1 MTASTDTGRAAD
13 DKAQA
18 RYAWRVLSVTSLGV
32 LLAGTN
38 TSTLDVA
45 LPVVARHF
53 SANATQASWIVL
65 SYMLVNTILI
75 LVFGRVADMVGR
87 RRLYMVGLAIL
98 TGSSV
103 LCGFAPSAFVL
114 AVCRALQAVG
124 AAAIITNTTA
134 LLTDAFPRRLLSTGL
149 SFNVTAASAAQVA
162 GPIVGGALAT
172 ALGWRA
178 VFWFN
183 VPFGVAGLLW
193 AMRTLH
199 ADPPRRTREPF
210 DMVGA
215 ALTFTLVGGLILAL
229 SEGGALG
236 WSNPLVVVGVV
247 LFVAS
252 LPIFIITQRRR
263 RYPMLDLSVFSD
275 RERSMAYAS
284 NLLMAVARF
293 AVVLLIALYLQ
304 AASGADP
311 FQAGLR
317 VIPVA
322 GGMVLASPVAGRLAK
337 RYPARWLSSTG
348 MAIAAAGL
356 AVLAATISPSL
367 DYPVI
372 GGCLLAIGIGTGI
385 FMTPNTSSIMGSIE
399 PGRRGIA
406 NGVRS
411 MLQNTGY
418 AVSTAMSLAIVTS
431 PLTPGQKQAAY
442 AGTLSRLSPH
452 ALDNFTGGYR
462 TALAVL
468 AGICVLGMVLSLA
481 RNGPLGYG
489 QPAPAAGARAVR
501 SWPVRD

>member
-1 MTASTDTGRAAD
+1 MSASTDTDRAAD
-13 DKAQA
+13 DKAQV

-103 LCGFAPSAFVL
+103 LCGFAPSAFAL
-114 AVCRALQAVG
+114 AACRALQAVG
-124 AAAIITNTTA
+124 AAALITNTTA
-134 LLTDAFPRRLLSTGL
+134 LLTDAFPRRMLSTGL
-149 SFNVTAASAAQVA
+149 SFNVTAAAAAQVA
-162 GPIVGGALAT
+162 GPLVGGALAS

-193 AMRTLH
+193 AMRTLR
-199 ADPPRRTREPF
+199 ADPPRRSREPF

-215 ALTFTLVGGLILAL
+215 LLTFTLVGGLILAL

-236 WSNPLVVVGVV
+236 WSNPLVVVGVA

-252 LPIFIITQRRR
+252 LPVFIVTQRRR

-275 RERSMAYAS
+275 YERTIAYAS
-284 NLLMAVARF
+284 TMLMSIARF

-311 FQAGLR
+311 FQAGVR

-322 GGMVLASPVAGRLAK
+322 GGMVLASPLAGRLAT
-337 RYPARWLSSTG
+337 RYPARWVASAG

-356 AVLAATISPSL
+356 ALLAAVISPSL

-372 GGCLLAIGIGTGI
+372 GGCLLAVGIGTGI
-385 FMTPNTSSIMGSIE
+385 FMTPNTSSIMGGVE
-399 PGRRGIA
+399 PDRRGIV

-431 PLTPGQKQAAY
+431 PLTPGEKQAAY
-442 AGTLSRLSPH
+442 AGTLSRLSSH

-481 RNGPLGYG
+481 RNAG
-489 QPAPAAGARAVR
+489 QRQ
-501 SWPVRD
+501 

>member
-1 MTASTDTGRAAD
+1 MTASTDTGRAPD
-13 DKAQA
+13 DTAQA
-18 RYAWRVLSVTSLGV
+18 RYAWRVLSVTSIGV

-38 TSTLDVA
+38 TSTLDVG

-65 SYMLVNTILI
+65 SYMLVNTVLI
-75 LVFGRVADMVGR
+75 LVFGRVADIVGR
-87 RRLYMVGLAIL
+87 RRLYMVGLTIL
-98 TGSSV
+98 TGASV
-103 LCGFAPSAFVL
+103 LCGFAPSALLL

-162 GPIVGGALAT
+162 GPIVGGALAGT
-172 ALGWRA
+172 LGWRA

-193 AMRTLH
+193 AMRTLRG
-199 ADPPRRTREPF
+199 DPPHPGREPF
-210 DMVGA
+210 DVVGA
-215 ALTFTLVGGLILAL
+215 ALTGTLIGGLVLAL

-236 WSNPLVVVGVV
+236 WSNPLVVVGAV
-247 LFVAS
+247 LFAGS
-252 LPIFIITQRRR
+252 LPLFIVSQRRR
-263 RYPMLDLSVFSD
+263 RHRVLDVSVFSD
-275 RERSMAYAS
+275 RERTMAYAS
-284 NLLMAVARF
+284 NLLMAIARF

-311 FQAGLR
+311 FQAGVR

-322 GGMVLASPVAGRLAK
+322 GGMGLASPLAARLAG
-337 RYPARWLSSTG
+337 RYPARWVSSTG

-367 DYPVI
+367 SYPVI
-372 GGCLLAIGIGTGI
+372 GGCLLAVGIGTGI
-385 FMTPNTSSIMGSIE
+385 FMTPNTTSIVGGVE
-399 PGRRGIA
+399 PGRRGIV

-431 PLTPGQKQAAY
+431 V
-442 AGTLSRLSPH
+442 
-452 ALDNFTGGYR
+452 LD
-462 TALAVL
+462 L
-468 AGICVLGMVLSLA
+468 ILSLA
-481 RNGPLGYG
+481 RNAG
-489 QPAPAAGARAVR
+489 QHGFTSKAP
-501 SWPVRD
+501 

>member
-1 MTASTDTGRAAD
+1 MRASTDTGRAAD
-13 DKAQA
+13 DTAQE

-32 LLAGTN
+32 LLSGIN
-38 TSTLDVA
+38 TSTMDVA

-53 SANATQASWIVL
+53 SASATQASWIVL
-65 SYMLVNTILI
+65 SYMLVNTVLI

-87 RRLYMVGLAIL
+87 RRLYLVGLGVL
-98 TGSSV
+98 TGASV
-103 LCGFAPSAFVL
+103 LCGFAPSAFIL
-114 AVCRALQAVG
+114 AICRALQAVG
-124 AAAIITNTTA
+124 AAALITNTTA

-149 SFNVTAASAAQVA
+149 SFNVTGVSAAQVA
-162 GPIVGGALAT
+162 GPIVGGALASSF
-172 ALGWRA
+172 GWRA

-193 AMRTLH
+193 ATRTLRT
-199 ADPPRRTREPF
+199 DPPRRAREPF
-210 DMVGA
+210 DLVGA
-215 ALTFTLVGGLILAL
+215 ALTVTLVGGLVLAL

-236 WSNPLVVVGVV
+236 WSNPLVVVGGV
-247 LFVAS
+247 LFAAS
-252 LPIFIITQRRR
+252 LPVFIVTQRRR

-284 NLLMAVARF
+284 TLLMAVARF

-322 GGMVLASPVAGRLAK
+322 GGMVLASPVAGRLAQ
-337 RYPARWLSSTG
+337 RYPARWVSSIG

-356 AVLAATISPSL
+356 AVLAVTISPSL

-372 GGCLLAIGIGTGI
+372 GGSLLAVGIGAGI
-385 FMTPNTSSIMGSIE
+385 FMTPNTSSIMGGVE
-399 PGRRGIA
+399 PARRGIA

-418 AVSTAMSLAIVTS
+418 VISTAMSLAIVTS
-431 PLTPGQKQAAY
+431 PLTPSQKQAAY
-442 AGTLSRLSPH
+442 AGTLSRLSLP
-452 ALDNFTGGYR
+452 ALDKFTGGYR

-468 AGICVLGMVLSLA
+468 AGVCVLGMVLSLA
-481 RNGPLGYG
+481 RSSGR
-489 QPAPAAGARAVR
+489 ARK
-501 SWPVRD
+501 VRDPQGDRTREFS

>member
-1 MTASTDTGRAAD
+1 MSASTDTGRAAD
-13 DKAQA
+13 DTAQA

-87 RRLYMVGLAIL
+87 RRLYMVGLAVL

-103 LCGFAPSAFVL
+103 LCGFAPSAFAL
-114 AVCRALQAVG
+114 AVFRALQAVG
-124 AAAIITNTTA
+124 AAALITNTTA
-134 LLTDAFPRRLLSTGL
+134 LLTDAFPKRLLSTGL
-149 SFNVTAASAAQVA
+149 SFNVTAAAAAQVA
-162 GPIVGGALAT
+162 GPLVGGALAT
-172 ALGWRA
+172 AFGWRA

-193 AMRTLH
+193 AMRTLRV
-199 ADPPRRTREPF
+199 DPPRRTREPF
-210 DMVGA
+210 DLVGA
-215 ALTFTLVGGLILAL
+215 ALTFTLVGGLVLAL

-236 WSNPLVVVGVV
+236 WSDPLVVVGGV
-247 LFVAS
+247 LFAAS
-252 LPIFIITQRRR
+252 LPIFIVTQRRR
-263 RYPMLDLSVFSD
+263 RYPMLDLSMFSD
-275 RERSMAYAS
+275 RERSMAFAS
-284 NLLMAVARF
+284 TMLMALARF

-311 FQAGLR
+311 FQAGVR

-322 GGMVLASPVAGRLAK
+322 GGMVLASPLAGRLAT
-337 RYPARWLSSTG
+337 RYPARWVSSAG

-367 DYPVI
+367 NYPVI
-372 GGCLLAIGIGTGI
+372 GGCLLAVGIGTGI
-385 FMTPNTSSIMGSIE
+385 FMTPNTSSIMGGVD

-406 NGVRS
+406 NGIRS

-418 AVSTAMSLAIVTS
+418 VVSTAMSLAIVTS
-431 PLTPGQKQAAY
+431 PLTPAQKQAAY
-442 AGTLSRLSPH
+442 AGTLSKLSRH
-452 ALDNFTGGYR
+452 ALDAFTGGYR
-462 TALAVL
+462 IALAVL
-468 AGICVLGMVLSLA
+468 AGVCVLGMVLSLA
-481 RNGPLGYG
+481 RNAGHHH
-489 QPAPAAGARAVR
+489 PAVPDDARLPSSR
-501 SWPVRD
+501 